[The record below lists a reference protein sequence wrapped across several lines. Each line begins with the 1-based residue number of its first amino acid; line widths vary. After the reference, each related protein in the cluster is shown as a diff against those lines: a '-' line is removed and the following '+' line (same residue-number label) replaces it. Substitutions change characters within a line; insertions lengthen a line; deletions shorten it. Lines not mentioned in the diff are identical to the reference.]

1 MKYEIKNINACERE
15 LEIIIDDNQA
25 KEFFNSAYNK
35 IAPRVDIKGFRKGKV
50 PRNMV
55 MRMFGEQIKYE
66 ADIEAANTFLQ
77 QITKENNL
85 RILSQPTINDIIKD
99 NGETKFKITFEA
111 NPDFE
116 LGDYRSLNI
125 DEPTHR
131 VSDDEVNEQLD
142 RILELNGE
150 KEAAD
155 EIESNNAEIKV
166 RYSLKQA
173 GQEVEAQEENEFELN
188 LKDERYPK
196 DLLELFV
203 GKKINE
209 EVEYT
214 HPNGAV
220 SIYKITEIKKIIPL
234 TADEETIKKLSKD
247 KFDNVEDFKQELGFQ
262 IQEKW
267 DEKTRE
273 ILEENVIEK
282 LVEMHDF
289 EVPSKFYKESLIKY
303 AIDFY
308 KNQNVTLTEEDVL
321 GEFEMFEKYFGEP
334 VKSGIRWNF
343 ISDKLVQKEKIE
355 VEDTDIEEHVE
366 NLIKM
371 FPGMPTDNLAQVI
384 KGNEEFQKAIIQKK
398 LMDLLL
404 DFATTNEVEFDDY
417 LQQRHQKN
425 EMERMAKLNEVQ
437 NEIEEVKEKEL
448 GINKETT
455 KELSADTEVIN
466 VKEAEEAPKKK
477 TTTRNKATEN
487 KDSEEK
493 PAKKTTR
500 KKADSAEEKPAK
512 KTSSKKKD

>member
-55 MRMFGEQIKYE
+55 MRMFGDQIKYE

-77 QITKENNL
+77 QVTQENNIK
-85 RILSQPTINDIIKD
+85 ILSQPTINDIVKE

-116 LGDYRSLNI
+116 LGDYRSLSI

-150 KEAAD
+150 KENAE

-166 RYSLKQA
+166 KYSLKQA
-173 GQEVEAQEENEFELN
+173 GQEVESPEENEFELN

-196 DLLELFV
+196 DLLDLFV
-203 GKKINE
+203 GKKLND

-220 SIYKITEIKKIIPL
+220 SIYKITEIKKITPL

-267 DEKTRE
+267 DDKTRE

-289 EVPSKFYKESLIKY
+289 EVPSRFYKESLVKY

-308 KNQNVTLTEEDVL
+308 KNQNVTLTEQDVL
-321 GEFEMFEKYFGEP
+321 GEYEMFEKYFGEP
-334 VKSGIRWNF
+334 VKNGIRWNF
-343 ISDKLVQKEKIE
+343 ISDKLIQKEKIE
-355 VEDTDIEEHVE
+355 VEDNDIEEHIE

-371 FPGMPTDNLAQVI
+371 FPGMPTDNLAQII
-384 KGNEEFQKAIIQKK
+384 KGNDEFQKAIIQKK

-404 DFATTNEVEFDDY
+404 DFATTNEVEFDEY
-417 LQQRHQKN
+417 IQQRNQKA
-425 EMERMAKLNEVQ
+425 EMERLAKLSEVQ
-437 NEIEEVKEKEL
+437 NEIEEVKEKEF
-448 GINKETT
+448 GIK
-455 KELSADTEVIN
+455 KELTAETEVIN
-466 VKEAEEAPKKK
+466 ATEAEEKPAKK
-477 TTTRNKATEN
+477 TTRKKATDET

-500 KKADSAEEKPAK
+500 KKAESTEEKPAK
-512 KTSSKKKD
+512 KATSKKKD